1 MDPAESVIYE
11 FGPFRLDMADR
22 TLFKDGE
29 ILPLPPKALDTLAVL
44 VKNQGKVVEK
54 SVLMEAVWPDTF
66 VEENNLSQ
74 NISSLRKALGDP
86 DYIQTVARRGFRFV
100 GGARQFVTPPSA
112 PGEASSAAVRKPRR
126 WKLWLALAAVLVAG
140 ALVARP
146 YFLRRTIPTPGKIML
161 AVLPFLN
168 LSNDPSRDY
177 LADGMTEEIITQLGS
192 LDPLHLGVIART
204 SAMQYK
210 NTRENTAQ
218 IARELGV
225 NYLLEGSI
233 RRSGERLRVTA
244 QLIQARD
251 QTHIWAGNFDRDVTD
266 ILQLESEVARAIAA
280 KTQLTLSEQV
290 EARLTGT
297 RRVNIEAH
305 EAYLRGLQAWNL
317 RTRKGSELAIGD
329 FKQTIAFDAND
340 AFGHAGLARVYSLAP
355 VFDVLK
361 PAESMPKAR
370 DEAIRAIA
378 LDDSLADAHTTLAFV
393 KAHYEYDWE
402 NAEREFRRA
411 IELNPSDA
419 YAHFFY
425 SNSYLSPMGR
435 HDQAIAE
442 MKKAI
447 ELDPLSLPIG
457 SFAGRTYFWAH
468 RYNEALAQFQKAA
481 EMDPNFAINHERLS
495 HLYACIEKFEDAID
509 EETKARVLAGEDS
522 KAAVRKGDELRQA
535 LAARGPRGYWEKL
548 LELSKDEKNP
558 PEAYVSDYGIA
569 ILYARLGEKE
579 NALAFLEKAYTKREL
594 AMTEIGMEPAFDLL
608 RSHPRFA
615 DLVRQIGLP
624 RQVRDKLVEQDGILR
639 GNRQSAQN
647 CALNNRVWGRL
658 ASVGNL
664 RAVRWRRS
672 SPPSIPR

>member
-100 GGARQFVTPPSA
+100 GGARQFVTPPSL
-112 PGEASSAAVRKPRR
+112 PREASSAAVRKPRR
-126 WKLWLALAAVLVAG
+126 WQLWLVLAAVLVAG

-146 YFLRRTIPTPGKIML
+146 YFLRRSIPTPGKIML

-290 EARLTGT
+290 EARLTGS

-329 FKQTIAFDAND
+329 FKQTIAFDANY

-355 VFDVLK
+355 VFDLLK

-393 KAHYEYDWE
+393 EAHYEYDWQS
-402 NAEREFRRA
+402 AEREFRRA

-419 YAHFFY
+419 YGHFFY
-425 SNSYLSPMGR
+425 SNSYLSPMGQ

-442 MKKAI
+442 MNKAVT
-447 ELDPLSLPIG
+447 LDPLSLPIR
-457 SFAGRTYFWAH
+457 SFVGRTYFWAH

-522 KAAVRKGDELRQA
+522 KAAVREGDELRQA

-579 NALAFLEKAYTKREL
+579 NALAFLEKAHTKHEL
-594 AMTEIGMEPAFDLL
+594 AMTEMGMEPAFDLL

-624 RQVRDKLVEQDGILR
+624 R
-639 GNRQSAQN
+639 
-647 CALNNRVWGRL
+647 
-658 ASVGNL
+658 
-664 RAVRWRRS
+664 
-672 SPPSIPR
+672 

>member
-146 YFLRRTIPTPGKIML
+146 YLLRRTLPTPGKIML

-624 RQVRDKLVEQDGILR
+624 R
-639 GNRQSAQN
+639 
-647 CALNNRVWGRL
+647 
-658 ASVGNL
+658 
-664 RAVRWRRS
+664 
-672 SPPSIPR
+672 

>member
-1 MDPAESVIYE
+1 MNPAESDVYE

-100 GGARQFVTPPSA
+100 GGARQFVTPPS
-112 PGEASSAAVRKPRR
+112 PPPEASSAAVRKPRR
-126 WKLWLALAAVLVAG
+126 RELWLALAAVLVAG

-168 LSNDPSRDY
+168 LSNDSSRDY

-192 LDPLHLGVIART
+192 LDPVHLGVIART

-266 ILQLESEVARAIAA
+266 ILQLESDVARAIAA

-305 EAYLRGLQAWNL
+305 EAYLQGLQAWNL
-317 RTRKGSELAIGD
+317 RTRKGSELAIAD
-329 FKQTIAFDAND
+329 FKQTIALDANY

-370 DEAIRAIA
+370 DEAMRAIA

-393 KAHYEYDWE
+393 KAHYEYDWQG
-402 NAEREFRRA
+402 AEREFRRA
-411 IELNPSDA
+411 IELNPS
-419 YAHFFY
+419 YANGHLFY
-425 SNSYLSPMGR
+425 SNSYLSPMGQ

-442 MKKAI
+442 MNKAI
-447 ELDPLSLPIG
+447 ELDPLSLPIR
-457 SFAGRTYFWAH
+457 SFAGRTYYWAR
-468 RYNEALAQFQKAA
+468 RYNEALAEFQKAA
-481 EMDPNFAINHERLS
+481 EMDPNFSINHERLS

-522 KAAVRKGDELRQA
+522 KAAVRKGDELRQS
-535 LAARGPRGYWEKL
+535 LAAHGSRGYWEKL
-548 LELSKDEKNP
+548 LEMSKDKENP

-579 NALAFLEKAYTKREL
+579 KALSCLEKAHLEREL
-594 AMTEIGMEPAFDLL
+594 AMTEIGIEPAFDLL

-615 DLVRQIGLP
+615 DLVRQ
-624 RQVRDKLVEQDGILR
+624 VRLSR
-639 GNRQSAQN
+639 
-647 CALNNRVWGRL
+647 
-658 ASVGNL
+658 
-664 RAVRWRRS
+664 
-672 SPPSIPR
+672 

>member
-1 MDPAESVIYE
+1 MNPAESDVYE

-29 ILPLPPKALDTLAVL
+29 ILQLPPKALDTLAVL

-100 GGARQFVTPPSA
+100 GGARQLVTLPSP
-112 PGEASSAAVRKPRR
+112 PGEASSTTVRKPRR
-126 WKLWLALAAVLVAG
+126 WELWLALGAVLVILATM
-140 ALVARP
+140 VARP
-146 YFLRRTIPTPGKIML
+146 FFQRRAIPAPGKIML

-168 LSNDPSRDY
+168 LSNDPSREY

-297 RRVNIEAH
+297 SHVNVAAH
-305 EAYLRGLQAWNL
+305 EAYLLGLQAWNL
-317 RTRKGSELAIGD
+317 RTRKGSESAIAD
-329 FKQTIAFDAND
+329 FKQTIAFDPND
-340 AFGHAGLARVYSLAP
+340 AIGHAGLARVYSLAP

-361 PAESMPKAR
+361 PVESMPKAR

-393 KAHYEYDWE
+393 KAHYEYDWQG
-402 NAEREFRRA
+402 AEREFRRA

-425 SNSYLSPMGR
+425 SNSYLSPLGQ
-435 HDQAIAE
+435 HDQAIAQ
-442 MKKAI
+442 MKRAI
-447 ELDPLSLPIG
+447 DLDPLSLPIR
-457 SFAGRTYFWAH
+457 SFAGRTYYWAR

-535 LAARGPRGYWEKL
+535 LAAHGSRGYWEKL
-548 LELSKDEKNP
+548 LELSKDKENP
-558 PEAYVSDYGIA
+558 PEAYVSDYGMA

-579 NALAFLEKAYTKREL
+579 NALSLLEKAHVEREL

-608 RSHPRFA
+608 RSQPRFA
-615 DLVRQIGLP
+615 DLI
-624 RQVRDKLVEQDGILR
+624 RQVGLLR
-639 GNRQSAQN
+639 
-647 CALNNRVWGRL
+647 
-658 ASVGNL
+658 
-664 RAVRWRRS
+664 
-672 SPPSIPR
+672 

>member
-100 GGARQFVTPPSA
+100 GGARQFVTPPSL
-112 PGEASSAAVRKPRR
+112 PREASSAAVRKPRR
-126 WKLWLALAAVLVAG
+126 WQLWLALAAVLVAG

-290 EARLTGT
+290 EVRLTGT

-317 RTRKGSELAIGD
+317 RTRKDSELAIGD
-329 FKQTIAFDAND
+329 FKQTIAFDANY

-355 VFDVLK
+355 VFDLLK

-393 KAHYEYDWE
+393 EAHYEYDWQS
-402 NAEREFRRA
+402 AEREFRRA

-419 YAHFFY
+419 YGHFFY
-425 SNSYLSPMGR
+425 SNSYLSPMGQ

-442 MKKAI
+442 MNKAVT
-447 ELDPLSLPIG
+447 LDPLSLPIR
-457 SFAGRTYFWAH
+457 SFVGRTYFWAH

-522 KAAVRKGDELRQA
+522 KAAVREGDELRQA

-579 NALAFLEKAYTKREL
+579 NALAFLEKAHTKHEL
-594 AMTEIGMEPAFDLL
+594 AMTEMGMEPAFDLL

-624 RQVRDKLVEQDGILR
+624 R
-639 GNRQSAQN
+639 
-647 CALNNRVWGRL
+647 
-658 ASVGNL
+658 
-664 RAVRWRRS
+664 
-672 SPPSIPR
+672 

>member
-146 YFLRRTIPTPGKIML
+146 YLLRRTLPTPGKIML

-305 EAYLRGLQAWNL
+305 EAYLQGLQAWNL

-329 FKQTIAFDAND
+329 FKQTIAFDANY